1 MTRRLAIA
9 AIAALAAAGSLGASA
24 ATADTG
30 VTRVGASSDD
40 YIACAGVR
48 TVPVA
53 TCVREPIGPIFD
65 AVLP

>member
-1 MTRRLAIA
+1 VTRRLTIA
-9 AIAALAAAGSLGASA
+9 AVAALAAAGTLGASA

-30 VTRVGASSDD
+30 VTRLQADDD

-48 TVPVA
+48 TIGVA
-53 TCVREPIGPIFD
+53 TCVEEPLGPIFD

>member
-30 VTRVGASSDD
+30 VSKVGDDD
-40 YIACAGVR
+40 YIACAGLR

>member
-1 MTRRLAIA
+1 MTRRLTIVAL
-9 AIAALAAAGSLGASA
+9 AALAAAGTLGASA

-30 VTRVGASSDD
+30 VTQVRASDD

-48 TVPVA
+48 AVNVA

-65 AVLP
+65 LVLP

>member
-1 MTRRLAIA
+1 MTRRLTIA
-9 AIAALAAAGSLGASA
+9 AIAALAAAGTLGASS

-30 VTRVGASSDD
+30 VTQVQVSDD

-48 TVPVA
+48 ALNVA
-53 TCVREPIGPIFD
+53 TCVREPIRPIFD